1 MDNNK
6 EQISINVFTAFSGYD
21 SQCMALERLQ
31 ETFPQFKYKLIG
43 WSEIDEPAIASHNA
57 VFPEAADKNY
67 GDISK
72 VDWNT
77 VPDFDLFTYSSPC
90 ITADQKILTKDG
102 YKPIAEIEV
111 GVEVMTKSGEYHKV
125 IEKFDNGMHSTC
137 FLHARH
143 LSEPIH
149 CTYNHKFY
157 VLLKGETEPKFVQAK
172 DLTTNHYLGVPKE
185 HFKMKYVDHDDDT
198 FEMDGN
204 VWFSFTKIEKG
215 EIENVYNIEVD
226 IDHSYIL
233 QGCITSNCQDFSRAG
248 IQRGGEKGSGT
259 RSSLLWECERTIRE
273 KRPAY
278 CLLENVKALYSDKKF
293 YPLLLRWKDTVNSYG
308 YKSWI
313 QVLNAKDY
321 DVPQGRERV
330 FMVSIREDI
339 LEKDF
344 NGADYYF
351 PAPME
356 PKREITD
363 FLVSHDMIP
372 EEYYLSEH
380 KIPKFLNLINHAGD
394 EFDEA
399 LDDEQKEAITAVDRT
414 LPGQERKK
422 DIRQISL
429 ENGLGGY
436 VPVKTKEN
444 ALI

>member
-1 MDNNK
+1 
-6 EQISINVFTAFSGYD
+6 
-21 SQCMALERLQ
+21 
-31 ETFPQFKYKLIG
+31 
-43 WSEIDEPAIASHNA
+43 
-57 VFPEAADKNY
+57 
-67 GDISK
+67 
-72 VDWNT
+72 
-77 VPDFDLFTYSSPC
+77 
-90 ITADQKILTKDG
+90 
-102 YKPIAEIEV
+102 
-111 GVEVMTKSGEYHKV
+111 
-125 IEKFDNGMHSTC
+125 
-137 FLHARH
+137 
-143 LSEPIH
+143 
-149 CTYNHKFY
+149 
-157 VLLKGETEPKFVQAK
+157 
-172 DLTTNHYLGVPKE
+172 
-185 HFKMKYVDHDDDT
+185 MKYVDYNDDT
-198 FEMDGN
+198 FEMDGF
-204 VWFSFTKIEKG
+204 VWFSFTKIEKSD
-215 EIENVYNIEVD
+215 IENVYNIEVET
-226 IDHSYIL
+226 DHSYL
-233 QGCITSNCQDFSRAG
+233 VSGCVSANCQDFSRAG

-399 LDDEQKEAITAVDRT
+399 LDDEQKEAITAVDRA

>member
-1 MDNNK
+1 MNHIYNMQE
-6 EQISINVFTAFSGYD
+6 EQISIKVFTAFSGYD

-31 ETFPQFKYKLIG
+31 AMYKNFKYELIG

-57 VFPEAADKNY
+57 VFPEAASLNY

-72 VDWNT
+72 IDWSQ
-77 VPDFDLFTYSSPC
+77 VPDFQLFTYSSPC
-90 ITADQKILTKDG
+90 
-102 YKPIAEIEV
+102 
-111 GVEVMTKSGEYHKV
+111 
-125 IEKFDNGMHSTC
+125 
-137 FLHARH
+137 
-143 LSEPIH
+143 
-149 CTYNHKFY
+149 
-157 VLLKGETEPKFVQAK
+157 
-172 DLTTNHYLGVPKE
+172 
-185 HFKMKYVDHDDDT
+185 
-198 FEMDGN
+198 
-204 VWFSFTKIEKG
+204 
-215 EIENVYNIEVD
+215 
-226 IDHSYIL
+226 
-233 QGCITSNCQDFSRAG
+233 QDFSICG

-293 YPLLLRWKDTVNSYG
+293 YPLLLRWKNTVNSYG

-363 FLVSHDMIP
+363 FFVSHDMIP

-399 LDDEQKEAITAVDRT
+399 LDDEQKEAITAADRA

>member
-1 MDNNK
+1 M
-6 EQISINVFTAFSGYD
+6 
-21 SQCMALERLQ
+21 
-31 ETFPQFKYKLIG
+31 
-43 WSEIDEPAIASHNA
+43 
-57 VFPEAADKNY
+57 
-67 GDISK
+67 
-72 VDWNT
+72 
-77 VPDFDLFTYSSPC
+77 
-90 ITADQKILTKDG
+90 
-102 YKPIAEIEV
+102 
-111 GVEVMTKSGEYHKV
+111 
-125 IEKFDNGMHSTC
+125 
-137 FLHARH
+137 
-143 LSEPIH
+143 
-149 CTYNHKFY
+149 
-157 VLLKGETEPKFVQAK
+157 
-172 DLTTNHYLGVPKE
+172 
-185 HFKMKYVDHDDDT
+185 
-198 FEMDGN
+198 
-204 VWFSFTKIEKG
+204 
-215 EIENVYNIEVD
+215 
-226 IDHSYIL
+226 
-233 QGCITSNCQDFSRAG
+233 NCQDFSRAG

-399 LDDEQKEAITAVDRT
+399 LDDEQKEAITAVDRA

>member
-31 ETFPQFKYKLIG
+31 ETIPQFKYKLIG

-157 VLLKGETEPKFVQAK
+157 ALLKGETEPKFVQAK

-233 QGCITSNCQDFSRAG
+233 QGCITSNC
-248 IQRGGEKGSGT
+248 
-259 RSSLLWECERTIRE
+259 
-273 KRPAY
+273 
-278 CLLENVKALYSDKKF
+278 
-293 YPLLLRWKDTVNSYG
+293 
-308 YKSWI
+308 
-313 QVLNAKDY
+313 
-321 DVPQGRERV
+321 
-330 FMVSIREDI
+330 
-339 LEKDF
+339 
-344 NGADYYF
+344 
-351 PAPME
+351 
-356 PKREITD
+356 
-363 FLVSHDMIP
+363 
-372 EEYYLSEH
+372 
-380 KIPKFLNLINHAGD
+380 
-394 EFDEA
+394 
-399 LDDEQKEAITAVDRT
+399 
-414 LPGQERKK
+414 
-422 DIRQISL
+422 
-429 ENGLGGY
+429 
-436 VPVKTKEN
+436 
-444 ALI
+444 

>member
-90 ITADQKILTKDG
+90 LTADQKILTKDG
-102 YKPIAEIEV
+102 YKPISEIEP

-125 IEKFDNGMHSTC
+125 VEKFDNGMHSTC
-137 FLHARH
+137 FVHARH
-143 LSEPIH
+143 LIKPIH

-157 VLLKGETEPKFVQAK
+157 TLLKGETEPKFVQVK
-172 DLTTNHYLGVPKE
+172 DLTTEHYLGVPKE
-185 HFKMKYVDHDDDT
+185 HFKMKYVDYNDDT
-198 FEMDGN
+198 FEMNGF
-204 VWFSFTKIEKG
+204 VWFSFTKIEKSD
-215 EIENVYNIEVD
+215 IENVYNIEVET
-226 IDHSYIL
+226 DHSYL
-233 QGCITSNCQDFSRAG
+233 VSGCVSANCQDFSRAG

-399 LDDEQKEAITAVDRT
+399 LDDEQKEAITAVDRA
-414 LPGQERKK
+414 LPGQEKKK

>member
-6 EQISINVFTAFSGYD
+6 EQFSINVFTAFSGYD

-57 VFPEAADKNY
+57 VFPEASDKNY

-102 YKPIAEIEV
+102 YKPISEIEP

-125 IEKFDNGMHSTC
+125 VEKFDNGMHSTC

-157 VLLKGETEPKFVQAK
+157 ALLKGETEPKFVQAK
-172 DLTTNHYLGVPKE
+172 DLTTNHYLGIPKK
-185 HFKMKYVDHDDDT
+185 HFKMKYVDYDDDT

-429 ENGLGGY
+429 ENGLGDY
-436 VPVKTKEN
+436 VPVRTKEN

>member
-1 MDNNK
+1 MNHIYNMQE
-6 EQISINVFTAFSGYD
+6 EQISIKVFTAFSGYD

-31 ETFPQFKYKLIG
+31 EMYKNFKYELIG

-57 VFPEAADKNY
+57 VFPEAASLNY

-72 VDWNT
+72 IDWSQ
-77 VPDFDLFTYSSPC
+77 VPDFQLFTYSSPC
-90 ITADQKILTKDG
+90 
-102 YKPIAEIEV
+102 
-111 GVEVMTKSGEYHKV
+111 
-125 IEKFDNGMHSTC
+125 
-137 FLHARH
+137 
-143 LSEPIH
+143 
-149 CTYNHKFY
+149 
-157 VLLKGETEPKFVQAK
+157 
-172 DLTTNHYLGVPKE
+172 
-185 HFKMKYVDHDDDT
+185 
-198 FEMDGN
+198 
-204 VWFSFTKIEKG
+204 
-215 EIENVYNIEVD
+215 
-226 IDHSYIL
+226 
-233 QGCITSNCQDFSRAG
+233 QDFSICG

-293 YPLLLRWKDTVNSYG
+293 YPLLLRWKNTVNSYG

-399 LDDEQKEAITAVDRT
+399 LDDEQKEAITAADRA